1 MNHVFD
7 LETFPPEPWSVR
19 ETRLKPE
26 LLAQTESVF
35 ALANGHLGLRGN
47 LDEGEPRGLSGT
59 YLNGLYESYPLEYGE
74 RGFGFAEDGQAVV
87 NVTDGKIIRLL
98 VEDEPFDTHRGHL
111 ESHERTLDFRT
122 GLLTREA
129 VWRSEAG
136 HAVRVTSRRLVSF
149 VDRSVAAISYEVEAL
164 ERPLRVAIQSNLH
177 ANQEDRPSGADP
189 RAGKALGDVLDSRLH
204 IDHGLRV
211 VLAHTTKRSGISFA
225 SGMEHVIEADGEIA
239 TLTQSEPDLG
249 RVTLSVA
256 LQPGKPLRLI
266 KLLAYHWSAHQSVDW
281 LRDQV
286 DASLESALAQGF
298 DELVDRQR
306 QYLDEY
312 WTCAD
317 IEVEG
322 DPEIQQA
329 LRFAQFHLLQ
339 AAARAEGRAI
349 AAKGLTGPGYDG
361 HAFWD
366 TECFVL
372 PVLTHTLPSAAREA
386 LKWRHRILPQARA
399 RAKMLGLA
407 GATMPWR
414 TIHGEECSGYWPAGT
429 AAFHVNADVAWA
441 VERYVAATGD
451 DDFLREEGLELLVE
465 SARLW
470 AHLGHFGAD
479 ERFHIHGVTG
489 PDEYSALVDDNIYT
503 NLMAARNLAAA
514 ADAATTHRNHA
525 GKLGVVP
532 DEVRL
537 WSRAAEAIYVPYDE
551 ELGVHPQ
558 DKDFLEHDVWDFGGM
573 SEDDYPLLLHFPYFE
588 LYRKQVVKQADL
600 VLALHLCGD
609 RFTLEEKLRDFEH
622 YETLTVR
629 DSSLSAATQAV
640 VAAEVGHVEL
650 AFDYLAEAAL
660 MDIHDLAQ
668 NTQDG
673 VHMASLAGAV
683 TAATSGLGGLREYD
697 HRLVFRP
704 RLPLDLTRL
713 AFRVSSRGTVMK
725 VEVTHQEATYSIGS
739 GETLEIDHYGE
750 ALTVEPGDRVT
761 RPIPEKPDVGRIEHP
776 PGREPRVRRDRVHP
790 PPQEPA
796 QPAVPDEHPSGRS
809 GAPSLK
815 SLG

>member
-1 MNHVFD
+1 MTPPAFD
-7 LETFPPEPWSVR
+7 LDTFPPEPWCVR
-19 ETRLKPE
+19 ETRLRPE

-111 ESHERTLDFRT
+111 LSHERTLDFRT
-122 GLLTREA
+122 GVLTREA
-129 VWRSEAG
+129 VWRSEAN
-136 HAVRVTSRRLVSF
+136 HTVRVTSRRLVSF
-149 VDRSVAAISYEVEAL
+149 VDRSVAAISYEVEAVD
-164 ERPLRVAIQSNLH
+164 RPLRVAIQSNLH

-189 RAGKALGDVLDSRLH
+189 RAGKALGQVLESQLH
-204 IDHGLRV
+204 VAHGLRV
-211 VLAHTTKRSGISFA
+211 VLAHRTKRSGISFA
-225 SGMEHVIEADGEIA
+225 SGMEHSIEADGEVA
-239 TLTQSEPDLG
+239 TLTQCEPDLG

-256 LQPGKPLRLI
+256 LQPGKPLRLT
-266 KLLAYHWSAHQSVDW
+266 KLLAYHWSAHQSIEW

-298 DELVDRQR
+298 DELLERQR
-306 QYLDEY
+306 AYLDEY
-312 WTCAD
+312 WRCAD
-317 IEVEG
+317 IEVDG
-322 DPEIQQA
+322 DPEVQQA

-339 AAARAEGRAI
+339 ASARAEGRAI

-372 PVLTHTLPSAAREA
+372 PVLMHTLPEAAREA
-386 LKWRHRILPQARA
+386 LRWRHRILPQARE
-399 RAKMLGLA
+399 RAKMLGLK

-451 DDFLREEGLELLVE
+451 DDFLRDEGLELLVE
-465 SARLW
+465 TARLW
-470 AHLGHFGAD
+470 VHLGHWGSD
-479 ERFHIHGVTG
+479 DRFHIHGVTG
-489 PDEYSALVDDNIYT
+489 PDEYSALVDDNTYT
-503 NLMAARNLAAA
+503 NLMAARNMAAA
-514 ADAATTHRNHA
+514 ARAARRHRSQA
-525 GKLGVVP
+525 AKLGVVHQEIL
-532 DEVRL
+532 DWE
-537 WSRAAEAIYVPYDE
+537 RAAERIYVHFDAE
-551 ELGVHPQ
+551 RGIHGQ
-558 DKDFLEHDVWDFGGM
+558 DKDFLEHDAWDFAAM
-573 SEDDYPLLLHFPYFE
+573 TDADYPLLLHFPYFE

-609 RFTLEEKLRDFEH
+609 AFTQEEKRRAFEY
-622 YETLTVR
+622 YERLTVR

-640 VAAEVGHVEL
+640 VAAEVGHIEL
-650 AFDYLAEAAL
+650 AYDYLAEAAL
-660 MDIHDLAQ
+660 MDIHDLAS

-683 TAATSGLGGLREYD
+683 NAAIAGLGGLREYD
-697 HRLVFRP
+697 HKLIFRP

-713 AFRVSSRGTVMK
+713 VFRVASRGTILK
-725 VEVTHQEATYSIGS
+725 VTVTHEDATY
-739 GETLEIDHYGE
+739 EIADGLPLRIEHYGE
-750 ALTVEPGDRVT
+750 ELTIQPGAEPVT
-761 RPIPEKPDVGRIEHP
+761 LAIPPVPPDLATIEHP
-776 PGREPRVRRDRVHP
+776 PGREPRVRRDREHP
-790 PPQEPA
+790 PVGRVGAATAAERDARPEAEP
-796 QPAVPDEHPSGRS
+796 RR
-809 GAPSLK
+809 
-815 SLG
+815 

>member
-1 MNHVFD
+1 MTVSPPFD
-7 LETFPPEPWSVR
+7 LETFPAEAWSVR
-19 ETRLKPE
+19 EVNLRPD

-74 RGFGFAEDGQAVV
+74 RGFGFAEDGQALV

-122 GLLTREA
+122 GILTREA
-129 VWRSEAG
+129 LWRSEGG
-136 HAVRVTSRRLVSF
+136 HAVRVCSRRLVSF
-149 VDRSVAAISYEVEAL
+149 VDRSVAAISYEVEAV
-164 ERPLRVAIQSNLH
+164 EHPVRVAIQSNLQ
-177 ANQEDRPSGADP
+177 ANQADRPSGADP

-211 VLAHTTKRSGISFA
+211 VLAHSTKRSGIAFA
-225 SGMEHVIEADGEIA
+225 SGMEHTIEAAGEVS
-239 TLTQSEPDLG
+239 TLTQCEPDLG
-249 RVTLSVA
+249 RLTLSVA
-256 LQPGKPLRLI
+256 LQPGRPVRLT
-266 KLLAYHWSAHQSVDW
+266 KFLAYHWSAHQSIDW

-298 DELVDRQR
+298 DELADRQR
-306 QYLDEY
+306 AYLDEY
-312 WTCAD
+312 WMCAD
-317 IEVEG
+317 IEVDG
-322 DPEIQQA
+322 DPDIQQA

-339 AAARAEGRAI
+339 AGARAEGRAL

-372 PVLTHTLPSAAREA
+372 PVLIHTLPEAAKEA
-386 LKWRHRILPQARA
+386 LRWRHRILPQARE
-399 RAKMLGLA
+399 RAKMLGVK
-407 GATMPWR
+407 GAAMPWR

-429 AAFHVNADVAWA
+429 AAFHVNADIAWA

-451 DDFLREEGLELLVE
+451 DDFLREEGTELLVE

-470 AHLGHFGAD
+470 AHLGHFAAD
-479 ERFHIHGVTG
+479 GCFHIHGVTG
-489 PDEYSALVDDNIYT
+489 PDEYSALVDDNVYT

-514 ADAATTHRNHA
+514 ADAASRHRGTA
-525 GKLGVVP
+525 ARLGVVP
-532 DEVRL
+532 EEVRL
-537 WSRAAEAIYVPYDE
+537 WREAANSIYVPFDE
-551 ELGVHPQ
+551 RLGIHPQ
-558 DKDFLEHDVWDFGGM
+558 DKDFLAHDVWDFEGT
-573 SEDDYPLLLHFPYFE
+573 SPEDYPLLLHFPYFE

-609 RFTLEEKLRDFEH
+609 RFTLEEKRRAFDH
-622 YETLTVR
+622 YESLTVR

-640 VAAEVGHVEL
+640 VAAEVGHTEL
-650 AFDYLAEAAL
+650 AYDYLAEAAL
-660 MDIHDLAQ
+660 TDIRDLAH

-683 TAATSGLGGLREYD
+683 TAAVAGLGGLRELD

-704 RLPLDLTRL
+704 RLPVDLKRL
-713 AFRVSSRGTVMK
+713 AFRVSSRGTMLK
-725 VEVTHQEATYSIGS
+725 VEVTHEDATYSVYK
-739 GETLEIDHYGE
+739 GEPLTIEHYDEELTIAPGEEVTREIPPAPD
-750 ALTVEPGDRVT
+750 VEP
-761 RPIPEKPDVGRIEHP
+761 PKQP
-776 PGREPRVRRDRVHP
+776 PGREPKIRREIDHGLRP
-790 PPQEPA
+790 TPA
-796 QPAVPDEHPSGRS
+796 GAAAMPRGRAARTGS
-809 GAPSLK
+809 
-815 SLG
+815 

>member
-1 MNHVFD
+1 MGHRFD
-7 LETFPPEPWSVR
+7 LETFPPEPWCVR

-26 LLAQTESVF
+26 MLAQTESIF

-98 VEDEPFDTHRGHL
+98 VEDEPFDTHRGTL
-111 ESHERTLDFRT
+111 EHHERVLDFRT
-122 GLLTREA
+122 GMLTRDA
-129 VWRSEAG
+129 IWRSEAG
-136 HAVRVTSRRLVSF
+136 HAVRVRSRRLVSF

-177 ANQEDRPSGADP
+177 ANQADRPRGADP
-189 RAGKALGDVLDSRLH
+189 RAGKALGEVLDSKLH

-211 VLAHTTKRSGISFA
+211 VLAHQTKRSGISFA
-225 SGMEHVIEADGEIA
+225 SGMEHTIQADGEVA

-256 LQPGKPLRLI
+256 LQPGRPVVLT
-266 KLLAYHWSAHQSVDW
+266 KLLAYHWSAHQSIDW

-298 DELVDRQR
+298 DELAERQR
-306 QYLDEY
+306 AYLDDY
-312 WTCAD
+312 WMCAD
-317 IEVEG
+317 VEIEG

-372 PVLTHTLPSAAREA
+372 PVLMHTLPDAAREA
-386 LKWRHRILPQARA
+386 LKWRHRILPLARE
-399 RAKMLGLA
+399 RAKMLGLR

-429 AAFHVNADVAWA
+429 AAFHINADVAWA

-451 DDFLREEGLELLVE
+451 DDFLAKEGLELLVE

-470 AHLGHFGAD
+470 IHLGHWGAD
-479 ERFHIHGVTG
+479 GMFHIHGVTG
-489 PDEYSALVDDNIYT
+489 PDEYSALVDDNVYT
-503 NLMAARNLAAA
+503 NLMAAWNLGAAA
-514 ADAATTHRNHA
+514 EAAERHRQAA
-525 GKLGVVP
+525 GKLGVVHE
-532 DEVRL
+532 EVVAWR
-537 WSRAAEAIYVPYDE
+537 SACERIYVPYDE

-558 DKDFLEHDVWDFGGM
+558 DKDFLEHDVWDFAAM

-600 VLALHLCGD
+600 VLALHLCGQ
-609 RFTLEEKLRDFEH
+609 RFTLDEKRRDFEH
-622 YETLTVR
+622 YERLTVR

-640 VAAEVGHVEL
+640 IAAEVGHVEL
-650 AFDYLAEAAL
+650 AYDYLAEAAL
-660 MDIHDLAQ
+660 MDIHDLAH

-683 TAATSGLGGLREYD
+683 TAAVSGLGGLREYD
-697 HRLVFRP
+697 HTLTFRP
-704 RLPLDLTRL
+704 RLPLDLLRL
-713 AFRVSSRGTVMK
+713 TFRVSSRGTIMK
-725 VEVTHQEATYSIGS
+725 VEVTREDATYSITS
-739 GETLEIDHYGE
+739 DGEPLEIEHYGE
-750 ALTVEPGDRVT
+750 RLTVVPGEPVT
-761 RPIPEKPDVGRIEHP
+761 RPIPEAPDVGPISQP
-776 PGREPRVRRDRVHP
+776 PGREPRVRRDREHP
-790 PPQEPA
+790 PPTRIEPQREPA
-796 QPAVPDEHPSGRS
+796 PGD
-809 GAPSLK
+809 
-815 SLG
+815 